1 MAFLFRGS
9 SKNLFNAL
17 KKTFQKKF
25 LVFLLFYI
33 KKELYRVFV
42 STATCN
48 VSKRTRLL
56 QLTQSDH
63 NMLSLQ
69 SLVGHRV
76 GIPGSLTYTDEQEI
90 QFVSGRS
97 LVRFDIESRV
107 EKVFP
112 GANEAVS
119 GFTAVA
125 ITPNRKTTAH
135 AEYVS
140 GSNGA
145 DGYPVVS
152 IYEWPKTASGSRKKR
167 VSFILL
173 NQLFQV

>member
-1 MAFLFRGS
+1 
-9 SKNLFNAL
+9 
-17 KKTFQKKF
+17 
-25 LVFLLFYI
+25 
-33 KKELYRVFV
+33 
-42 STATCN
+42 
-48 VSKRTRLL
+48 
-56 QLTQSDH
+56 
-63 NMLSLQ
+63 MLSLQ

-107 EKVFP
+107 QKVFP

-167 VSFILL
+167 VSLSFILL
-173 NQLFQV
+173 NQLSSLVQNSYYLLSFLLHVVISLLLYTNLYYIFFIHFFNFLTDT